1 MVKIKYSACS
11 LQAKSYRLKAYRG
24 STDID
29 TLPVPNFGLFFS
41 ESLVFGAP
49 PVKFYDLAYYFV

>member
-1 MVKIKYSACS
+1 MGNRNTFPTKWWECTN
-11 LQAKSYRLKAYRG
+11 LG
-24 STDID
+24 
-29 TLPVPNFGLFFS
+29 FELFFS